1 MAVSTNGLADGGET
15 PNAASSF
22 SARVTLHEIAERK
35 DTDGHKQKLEHER
48 RIDRPIQLANDSQ
61 RRNR

>member
-1 MAVSTNGLADGGET
+1 MAVSMNGLADGGET

-35 DTDGHKQKLEHER
+35 DTHGYEQKLEHEG
-48 RIDRPIQLANDSQ
+48 RIDRLIQLANDSQ
-61 RRNR
+61 GRNR